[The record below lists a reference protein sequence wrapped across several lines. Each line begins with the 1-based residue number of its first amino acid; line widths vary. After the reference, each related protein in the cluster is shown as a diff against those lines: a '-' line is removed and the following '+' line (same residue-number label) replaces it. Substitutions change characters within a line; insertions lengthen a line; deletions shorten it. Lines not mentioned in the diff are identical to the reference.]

1 MQTHFRLADLPRFRR
16 AVITIGSFDGV
27 HRGHQQLLTR
37 ISRMAERRDGESVV
51 ITFDPHPRTVLRP
64 DDNSLRLLTTTRE
77 KINFCA
83 EQGIDHLV
91 VIPFDRG
98 FSQQSPTEYIEN
110 FLIKNFTPDRIVIGY
125 DHRFGKDRAGGVD
138 LLQYYAPTYGYEVVE
153 IAAQEVDEITVS
165 STKIRRAL
173 QAGQVQKAANLMG
186 RAYELTGTVVRGQ
199 QIGRTLD
206 YPTANLQPDHP
217 LKLVPAPGIYAVR
230 AAFEGCIYDGMLY
243 IGDRP
248 VIGDGRG
255 TTIELHL
262 FDYSGDLYG
271 ETLTVSFIRY
281 LRGEMALGG
290 MDALRDQLVV
300 DEADARRALEEE
312 RLASA
317 VPDHDLPDTAIVILN
332 YNGRDYLERY
342 LSSVADNLTPTSRLI
357 VADNASTDD
366 SVAYLRSNHP
376 AVEVIELT
384 ENLGYAAGY
393 NVALQKVRAEVYV
406 LLNSDV
412 RVTPGWLEAVL
423 PKFVD
428 PTVGA
433 VQPKVLA
440 EHEPGCFEYA
450 GASGGYLDFLGYP
463 FCRGRVF
470 GHMERDEGQYDCPAE
485 IFWATGA
492 AFFVR
497 ASAFHDLQGFEP
509 EYFAHAEEIDLC
521 WRLKRAGY
529 RILVEPAATV
539 YHVGGGTLAYDT
551 PRKAYLNFRNTLVT
565 SFKNEHTFRLIWWLP
580 VRLLLD
586 GAAALLFLFQGKLEH
601 IYSILR
607 AHLDFYR
614 NLPRWIRRRVRRSQ
628 EIEACRV
635 GPARTDAGRVADSIA
650 LHYFLLGHKRFSQV
664 VIPQVEVEP
673 RTAPTN

>member
-1 MQTHFRLADLPRFRR
+1 MQTYFRLADLPRFRR

-27 HRGHQQLLTR
+27 HRGHQKLLAR
-37 ISRMAERRDGESVV
+37 IRRMAEAREGESVV

-64 DDNSLRLLTTTRE
+64 EDDSLRLLTTTRE
-77 KINFCA
+77 KISFCA
-83 EQGIDHLV
+83 EEGIDHLV
-91 VIPFDRG
+91 VIPFDRQ
-98 FSQQSPTEYIEN
+98 FSQQTPTEYIEE
-110 FLIKNFTPDRIVIGY
+110 FLVRNFTPDRIVIGY
-125 DHRFGKDRAGGVD
+125 DHRFGKDRAGDVE
-138 LLQYYAPTYGYEVVE
+138 LLRHLSAQYGYEVVE

-173 QAGQVQKAANLMG
+173 QAGEVSKAATLMG
-186 RAYELTGTVVRGQ
+186 RPYELTGTVIAGQ

-206 YPTANLQPDHP
+206 YPTANLHPDHP

-230 AAFEGCIYDGMLY
+230 AHFDGCTYDGMLY

-248 VIGDGRG
+248 VLGDGRG
-255 TTIELHL
+255 TSIEVHL

-271 ETLTVSFIRY
+271 ETLTVSFVNY
-281 LRGEMALGG
+281 LRGDLVLGG
-290 MDALRDQLVV
+290 VEALRDQLVI
-300 DEADARRALEEE
+300 DEANARRALEEDQ
-312 RLASA
+312 RATA
-317 VPDHDLPDTAIVILN
+317 VADEELPDAAVVILN
-332 YNGRDYLERY
+332 YNGRGYLERY
-342 LSSVADNLTPTSRLI
+342 LPTVTNSLPPTCRLI

-366 SVAYLRSNHP
+366 SVAYLKSAFP
-376 AVEVIELT
+376 AVEVIELH
-384 ENLGYAAGY
+384 ENLGFAAGY
-393 NVALQKVRAEVYV
+393 NVALQQVKASVYV

-412 RVTPGWLEAVL
+412 RVTSGWLETIL
-423 PKFVD
+423 PHFLD

-440 EHEPGCFEYA
+440 EHDPECFEYA

-497 ASAFHDLQGFEP
+497 ADVFHRLAGFEP

-521 WRLKRAGY
+521 WRMKRAGY
-529 RILVEPAATV
+529 RVLVEPAATV
-539 YHVGGGTLAYDT
+539 HHVGGGTLAYDT
-551 PRKAYLNFRNTLVT
+551 PRKAFLNFRNTLVT
-565 SFKNEHTFRLIWWLP
+565 SFKNENTLRLIWWLP

-586 GAAALLFLFQGKLEH
+586 GAAGMLFLAQGKVEH
-601 IYSILR
+601 IRSIIR

-614 NLPRWIRRRVRRSQ
+614 NLPMWIRRRGRRSR
-628 EIEACRV
+628 EIENCRI
-635 GPARTDAGRVADSIA
+635 GPPRTDAGRVADSIA

-664 VIPQVEVEP
+664 VIRQIDVEP
-673 RTAPTN
+673 KAAATN